1 MQIKMQMQMELRGPV
16 CSKDFRSFCFWTFFT
31 CRVCAIGRMHALP
44 SSSSSPRFRKKH
56 WKKTSTAF
64 AIFLTAAKE
73 MERIEHPPKDG
84 TRKGLIGHSYLF
96 FVMLIW
102 FLRHSSQWS
111 SCHELEAHV
120 SSEEFLHQ
128 LPLLL
133 RLGWKKE
140 SMVSKGCAVLHMVL
154 CFLVHGKWSC
164 HWETW
169 LIFVYFLLGVERM
182 CMGIKIMARLCL
194 LNDLGK

>member
-1 MQIKMQMQMELRGPV
+1 MQGLCNWTHACIAIV
-16 CSKDFRSFCFWTFFT
+16 VVISK
-31 CRVCAIGRMHALP
+31 IQ
-44 SSSSSPRFRKKH
+44 
-56 WKKTSTAF
+56 KKT
-64 AIFLTAAKE
+64 LKE
-73 MERIEHPPKDG
+73 NKHCFCNILDCCKGDGKDRTPPKDG